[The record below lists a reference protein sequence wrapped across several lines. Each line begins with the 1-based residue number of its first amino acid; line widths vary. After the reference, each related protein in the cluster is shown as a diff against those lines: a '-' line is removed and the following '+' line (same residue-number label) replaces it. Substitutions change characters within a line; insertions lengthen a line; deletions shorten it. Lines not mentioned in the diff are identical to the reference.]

1 MSARKIIKAGSPEAS
16 DIKVENVELG
26 GMRFGAKVFKDV
38 EIEGQPL
45 EMNKASSTDGQE
57 GGGATEEAAPSAG
70 KEVRLESSLNEEGDL
85 VGLRITCK
93 CGEVIE
99 LEFTR
104 D

>member
-16 DIKVENVELG
+16 DIKVGNVELG
-26 GMRFGAKVFKDV
+26 GMRFGSKVLKDAK
-38 EIEGQPL
+38 IEDQPL
-45 EMNKASSTDGQE
+45 EMNKASSTDGQ
-57 GGGATEEAAPSAG
+57 GGGATEEAAPSTG
-70 KEVRLESSLNEEGDL
+70 KEVQLESSLNEDGDL

-93 CGEVIE
+93 CGEVID